1 MPQTVPVPEYVSENA
16 KRGLAYH
23 KEGRSGSG
31 LKPQTV
37 REARDMV
44 EGSISPD
51 KVRRMGA
58 WLRRH
63 KGDLKAPKN
72 SDPKAA
78 GYPGPGLVAWL
89 LWGGDANGSMR
100 AAEWAERKSAELD
113 EASARLTGSGLKMEQ
128 VEITIEAR
136 AIEAEAK
143 VAELT
148 AAAEQAASLLTEA
161 KTEVEAAFK
170 ARDEA
175 KAAAVELEARL
186 MQAEAKIVELTKAAA
201 PAAAAA
207 AAIVASCSAD
217 PANVTPAV
225 STESPA
231 RELTALEKWQS
242 LSGAERTAY
251 FEKNKAA
258 IQREFNAKR

>member
-1 MPQTVPVPEYVSENA
+1 VSENA

-44 EGSISPD
+44 EGAISPD

-63 KGDLKAPKN
+63 KSDLKAPKN
-72 SDPKAA
+72 SDPDAP

-100 AAEWAERKSAELD
+100 AAEWAERKAAEL
-113 EASARLTGSGLKMEQ
+113 EETSARLTPTGLKMEQ

-136 AIEAEAK
+136 ALAAEAK

-148 AAAEQAASLLTEA
+148 AAAESAASLLTEA
-161 KTEVEAAFK
+161 KSEVEAAFK

-175 KAAAVELEARL
+175 KAAAVEIEARL
-186 MQAEAKIVELTKAAA
+186 MQAEARVAELEKATA
-201 PAAAAA
+201 PAAAQA
-207 AAIVASCSAD
+207 AAIVAACSAE

-225 STESPA
+225 VNEAPA
-231 RELTALEKWQS
+231 RELSAFEKWQT

-251 FEKNKAA
+251 FEKNKPA